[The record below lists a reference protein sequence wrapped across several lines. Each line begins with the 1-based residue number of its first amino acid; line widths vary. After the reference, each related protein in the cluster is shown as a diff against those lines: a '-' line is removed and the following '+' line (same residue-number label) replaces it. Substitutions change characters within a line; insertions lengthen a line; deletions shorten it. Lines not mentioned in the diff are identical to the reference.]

1 MRVRTLLLA
10 TAFTSSLLGAVV
22 VYLVLTVPNDLNAD
36 ALLKQARRDISAGR
50 NARGRESLTNVVQHY
65 PRTDAAAAAT
75 VALVKLAEEERQK
88 LDQQLEQLRQ
98 ESAAQRTEIDAL
110 TEQVTQIA
118 SAPPRTV
125 VVETPAKQ
133 APAKKAPA
141 KKAPVPRRRRR

>member
-1 MRVRTLLLA
+1 
-10 TAFTSSLLGAVV
+10 
-22 VYLVLTVPNDLNAD
+22 
-36 ALLKQARRDISAGR
+36 
-50 NARGRESLTNVVQHY
+50 
-65 PRTDAAAAAT
+65 
-75 VALVKLAEEERQK
+75 VKLAEEERQK

-98 ESAAQRTEIDAL
+98 ESAAQRNEIDAL

>member
-98 ESAAQRTEIDAL
+98 ESAAQRNEIDAL